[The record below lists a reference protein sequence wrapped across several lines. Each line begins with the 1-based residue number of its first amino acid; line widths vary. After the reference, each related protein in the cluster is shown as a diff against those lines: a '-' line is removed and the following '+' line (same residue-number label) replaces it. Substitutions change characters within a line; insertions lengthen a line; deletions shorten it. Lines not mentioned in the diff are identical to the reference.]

1 MDSTIQAKEDAKM
14 EKYILMN
21 KDKPVA
27 SAMMEQESI
36 GSDLRIEKVLGK
48 LPIGLDEHTLTQW
61 LENRKASKHNHHLRA
76 LMQECHCDTLDGF
89 IRVTHAASI
98 NDTFWIKQADEPI
111 SWQQVSLYRNDF
123 DKSIS
128 RLAFEGLGIPDVEL
142 SSTSPELTTD
152 GSFRKCFRKEEGEIF
167 LYKRGTSEASNAG
180 LEPYSEVLASEIAK
194 QVCNNSV
201 SYELVTLHDEISS
214 RCKLFTDEKYGYVP
228 MSAFTRDTTPAQLLR
243 FMRSLSEESE
253 ESFRAM
259 LVCDAIIFNTDRH
272 LGNVGVLVDN
282 DTVQPI
288 KMAPVF
294 DYNLSLFP
302 YASVAELQ
310 APGDMLLAYTPI
322 IGNDFTRIAQQA
334 MTDEIRNRVKG
345 LEGFQFSYRG
355 DANFPEARIKL
366 LEKIVDQQIDAVLSR
381 NILHTKDVFI
391 PVQHLQREQQTAEA
405 EKRLDAAYEVLDRID
420 GFIISVTQD
429 SGNQMICMEPSD
441 EDTSNPSVYI
451 DFIKNTVQ
459 AEQDGMRISEQ
470 TLPQNYKDAL
480 NAIGWYI
487 GRAHENKF
495 IMLCGIP
502 GSGKTEQ
509 AKAEANAML
518 ANGIVP
524 VDMASAYSVERG
536 ILDINAASYDA
547 DTFIRQLR
555 VQNENEAGTYCIISS
570 HDIREEIRQHGY
582 KDNEDLV
589 QLIIKAR
596 IKTALAQ
603 GRNVIFD
610 ATNTDSRSRIN
621 YLSMAKA
628 FKTGACQLDMC
639 IVPLQQ
645 HSKFVPEDVCASLY
659 EHLQSHY
666 PSKNEG
672 WDNIVEIKQ
681 QARLQDPEY
690 DWDLDR

>member
-98 NDTFWIKQADEPI
+98 NDTFWIKQADKPM

-555 VQNENEAGTYCIISS
+555 VQNENETGTYCIISS

-621 YLSMAKA
+621 YLSMAKE
-628 FKTGACQLDMC
+628 FKTGACQLDIC

-666 PSKNEG
+666 PSKDEG
-672 WDNIVEIKQ
+672 WDSIVEIKQ
-681 QARLQDPEY
+681 QARL
-690 DWDLDR
+690 

>member
-1 MDSTIQAKEDAKM
+1 M
-14 EKYILMN
+14 EKYFLMN
-21 KDKPVA
+21 KDRPVA

-61 LENRKASKHNHHLRA
+61 VENRKASKHNHHLRA

-98 NDTFWIKQADEPI
+98 NDTFWIKQADEPM

-128 RLAFEGLGIPDVEL
+128 RLAFEGLGIPDIEL

-194 QVCNNSV
+194 QVCNSSV

-228 MSAFTRDTTPAQLLR
+228 MSAFTRDTTPTQLLQ

-322 IGNDFTRIAQQA
+322 IGNDFTRVAQQA
-334 MTDEIRNRVKG
+334 MTDAIRDRVKG

-355 DANFPEARIKL
+355 DANFPESRIKL
-366 LEKIVDQQIDAVLSR
+366 LEKIVNQQIDAVLSQ
-381 NILHTKDVFI
+381 NILRTKDVFV
-391 PVQHLQREQQTAEA
+391 PVQYLQREQQAAEA
-405 EKRLDAAYEVLDRID
+405 AKRLDAAYEVLDRID

-429 SGNQMICMEPSD
+429 SGNQMICIEPSD
-441 EDTSNPSVYI
+441 EDASNPSVYI
-451 DFIKNTVQ
+451 DFLKNTVR

-470 TLPQNYKDAL
+470 TLPQNYKDAI

-487 GRAHENKF
+487 GRSRENKF

-509 AKAEANAML
+509 AKAEANTML

-621 YLSMAKA
+621 YLSMAKELQ
-628 FKTGACQLDMC
+628 TGTCQLDLC
-639 IVPLQQ
+639 VVPLQQ
-645 HSKFVPEDVCASLY
+645 HSTFVPADVCASLY
-659 EHLQSHY
+659 EHLQNHY

-681 QARLQDPEY
+681 QDRLQDQEY
-690 DWDLDR
+690 DWDIDR

>member
-1 MDSTIQAKEDAKM
+1 M

>member
-1 MDSTIQAKEDAKM
+1 M

-98 NDTFWIKQADEPI
+98 NDTFWIKQADEPM

-201 SYELVTLHDEISS
+201 SYELVTLHAEISS

-322 IGNDFTRIAQQA
+322 IGDDFTRIAQQA
-334 MTDEIRNRVKG
+334 MTDEIRDRVKG

-355 DANFPEARIKL
+355 DANFPESRIKV

-470 TLPQNYKDAL
+470 TLPQNYKDAI

-681 QARLQDPEY
+681 QARLQDQEY
-690 DWDLDR
+690 DWDIDR

>member
-1 MDSTIQAKEDAKM
+1 M

-89 IRVTHAASI
+89 IRETHAASI
-98 NDTFWIKQADEPI
+98 NDTFWIKQADKPM